1 MSEETELQRLFRLK
15 KKKRGLQSRRPAGA
29 ANKVR
34 RASALNANAA
44 AANPLASSVPGPSES
59 SGANISEE
67 PNTVSNMGP
76 PPSSSMA
83 PPSKNLANARTSRVL
98 PKPPAF
104 SAKPAPAPA
113 AAAAPAPAPVKK
125 AVPSSSASIDPDHRQ
140 RLFEFYQRFN
150 PTKVGDVDG
159 LLLKYRGKEAKL
171 FRSLLKKY
179 PQAASVLANHK
190 LPPSSDNNNRNEAVA
205 VVTDVVSAE
214 AQKAQ
219 TLAAQTAAKV
229 AAAAAAAAEAEAS
242 ASALAETEGSG
253 SLPKGFFDDQER
265 DMQARNVDPEEVK
278 RRQQEAEWQKFQ
290 AFAQEATADDEVRV
304 LIVHWSSK

>member
-1 MSEETELQRLFRLK
+1 MSEQFLQTRMSEETELQRLFRLK
-15 KKKRGLQSRRPAGA
+15 KKKRGLQSRSVGV

-34 RASALNANAA
+34 RGSAFNANAA
-44 AANPLASSVPGPSES
+44 AAASLASSVPGSSES
-59 SGANISEE
+59 ARADVKKE
-67 PNTVSNMGP
+67 PRTISNMGP
-76 PPSSSMA
+76 PSSSSMA
-83 PPSKNLANARTSRVL
+83 PPSNLANSRTSHVL

-104 SAKPAPAPA
+104 AVKP
-113 AAAAPAPAPVKK
+113 AAAAPA
-125 AVPSSSASIDPDHRQ
+125 AVPTKKTPQSSAVPIDPGHRQ
-140 RLFEFYQRFN
+140 RLLEFYQRFN

-159 LLLKYRGKEAKL
+159 LLLKYRGKETKL

-179 PQAASVLANHK
+179 PQAASVLSNK
-190 LPPSSDNNNRNEAVA
+190 LPSHKEPA
-205 VVTDVVSAE
+205 TDVVSAE

-219 TLAAQTAAKV
+219 VLAAQTAAKV
-229 AAAAAAAAEAEAS
+229 AAAATAAAEAEAFS
-242 ASALAETEGSG
+242 EPEVSG

-304 LIVHWSSK
+304 AIQGNTFIFGAPTI